1 MKILTVVGA
10 RPQFIK
16 AAPLSRRLRKNH
28 TEILVHTGQHY
39 DYQMSQVFFEGM
51 NIPAPD
57 HELGVGSGSH
67 AQQTANMLAGLERVM
82 LAERPDVVLVYGDTN
97 STLAGAVVAAKLGI
111 PIAHV
116 EAGLRSFNMTMP
128 EEINRILT
136 DRVSTVLYCPTQTAV
151 DNLRHEGI
159 ANGVELVGDV
169 MHDAAMEGATR
180 AEQDSRILE
189 RLKLQRGEYVL
200 ATIHRASN
208 TDDPANLRAI
218 LHALIEHKEPIVL
231 PLHPRTSKCVEQA
244 GLMDEL
250 ANAKHIQVIEPL
262 GYLDFV
268 MLERSARLIITD
280 SGGVQKE
287 ACYFQVPCVTLR
299 EETEWVETVESGWN
313 VLVGADSEKIGHEL
327 RRDRSHGLRPRI
339 CAGSDLWDGKASD
352 RIASHLNCFS

>member
-16 AAPLSRRLRKNH
+16 AAPLSRELRKAH
-28 TEILVHTGQHY
+28 REILVHTGQHY

-97 STLAGAVVAAKLGI
+97 STLAGAIVAAKLGV

-116 EAGLRSFNMTMP
+116 EAGLRSFNMAMP

-159 ANGVELVGDV
+159 TNGVELVGDV
-169 MHDAAMEGATR
+169 MHDAAMEAATR
-180 AEQDSRILE
+180 AEKDSQILNGLNL
-189 RLKLQRGEYVL
+189 RPGGYVL

-208 TDDPANLRAI
+208 TDDASNLRSI
-218 LHALIEHKEPIVL
+218 LRAFIEHHEPIVL
-231 PLHPRTSKCVEQA
+231 PLHPRTRRILEQS
-244 GLMDEL
+244 EL
-250 ANAKHIQVIEPL
+250 ASQLSATEHIHVIEPL

-268 MLERSARLIITD
+268 MLEIKARLIATD

-287 ACYFQVPCVTLR
+287 ACYFKVPCVTLR

-313 VLVGADSEKIGHEL
+313 VLVGTHAEKIRHEL
-327 RRDRSHGLRPRI
+327 RRNRSHGSTPRE
-339 CAGSDLWDGKASD
+339 CAGSEFWDGRASA
-352 RIASHLNCFS
+352 RITDSIGRLC